1 MKRWAWV
8 PAVVLALA
16 GCAVPYDGDGEL
28 GSSFGEFGSA
38 STKDPDATPV
48 VFDTDLAGDDLAAL
62 AFLLRR
68 PDVSVEAVTIA
79 ATGLVGC
86 DPGVDLVANL
96 VVAMGE
102 SPVLVSC
109 GRDEPGPGGREWPR
123 EWVVQAE
130 SGTGVP
136 PSEITFR
143 ATPQRAPQM
152 IAQLADQYP
161 GELAVVAVGPLTNL
175 ADLADQWPES
185 YAQIGAI
192 QVMGGAVDVPSVDGV
207 AEWNAAA
214 DPEAFAAVLANDAV
228 PLTIVPDD
236 AIPSGTPDGLD
247 APVVGAISAVYAPP
261 KWWDLSTS
269 AAFVTPDAV
278 SSSSGTWDVD
288 ESGRMRRT
296 GEGSVVVATRL
307 DRAKLVAA
315 FEETFG

>member
-1 MKRWAWV
+1 MTRWLWL
-8 PAVVLALA
+8 PAVLLAIG
-16 GCAVPYDGDGEL
+16 GCAVPHDDDGER
-28 GSSFGEFGSA
+28 GASFGAA
-38 STKDPDATPV
+38 SESSPKDPDATPI

-79 ATGLVGC
+79 GTGLVGC

-96 VVAMGE
+96 VMALDE

-109 GRDEPGPGGREWPR
+109 GRENGAREWPQ
-123 EWVVQAE
+123 EWVDQAE
-130 SGTGVP
+130 AGTGVP
-136 PSEITFR
+136 PSEYTFR
-143 ATPQRAPQM
+143 ATSQRAPQL
-152 IAQLADQYP
+152 IAQLADEHP

-185 YAQIGAI
+185 YARLAGI
-192 QVMGGAVDVPSVDGV
+192 QVMGGAIDVPDVDGV

-214 DPEAFAAVLANDAV
+214 DPAAFAAVLADDAV
-228 PLTIVPDD
+228 PVTIVPDD
-236 AIPSGTPDGLD
+236 AIPSGTPKGLD

-269 AAFVTPDAV
+269 AAFVTPDAIT
-278 SSSSGTWDVD
+278 SSSTGTWEVD

-296 GEGSVVVATRL
+296 GDGPVVVVTAL
-307 DRAKLVAA
+307 DRAALEAA
-315 FEETFG
+315 FEQTFG